1 MTSQIQFLLKIR
13 PRLLTSSQTIGLSP
27 QAFLS
32 NPWFNDA
39 IFACLH
45 YNIHEPCKPI
55 KFHPSKI
62 YSENPK
68 RLNQSF
74 NAFQMLF
81 RKTDQNGS
89 ALGKYLTSI
98 LS

>member
-1 MTSQIQFLLKIR
+1 M
-13 PRLLTSSQTIGLSP
+13 GLSL

-32 NPWFNDA
+32 IPWFNVA
-39 IFACLH
+39 TFACLPH
-45 YNIHEPCKPI
+45 SMHEPYKPI

-68 RLNQSF
+68 RLNQLF

-89 ALGKYLTSI
+89 AHGKKLTSI
-98 LS
+98 